1 MRQGNQ
7 LWNPSDDEGLHN
19 RSVNLYYCDRRVWDL
34 MHAGISCDIQ
44 SQYSRGGRN
53 MCSDSV
59 YTCMCARKGEVN
71 VEPTEISSLH
81 HWVNGTADMSCDFTA
96 ASWRVTLKPTH
107 EHIAHQS
114 EWGVLRFRCLCR
126 GKQWQPAPPRTHTFK
141 CTLAHLECLQW
152 VGMGI
157 KNGRKKSIWF
167 HASLSRSLTDCD
179 LSVLCTRKKTTRPQC
194 HKTAQ
199 NRG

>member
-7 LWNPSDDEGLHN
+7 LWNPSDDEALHN

-114 EWGVLRFRCLCR
+114 EWGVLRFRCLCW
-126 GKQWQPAPPRTHTFK
+126 GKQWQPAPPRTHTQVHT
-141 CTLAHLECLQW
+141 CTP
-152 VGMGI
+152 GMSAMSGDGN
-157 KNGRKKSIWF
+157 KKRKKKNPF
-167 HASLSRSLTDCD
+167 GFMHLS
-179 LSVLCTRKKTTRPQC
+179 QE
-194 HKTAQ
+194 A
-199 NRG
+199 

>member
-126 GKQWQPAPPRTHTFK
+126 GKQWQPAPPRTHTHTFK

-152 VGMGI
+152 VEM
-157 KNGRKKSIWF
+157 GRKN
-167 HASLSRSLTDCD
+167 R
-179 LSVLCTRKKTTRPQC
+179 RKKIHLVSC
-194 HKTAQ
+194 ISLKKL
-199 NRG
+199 NRLWPFSALY